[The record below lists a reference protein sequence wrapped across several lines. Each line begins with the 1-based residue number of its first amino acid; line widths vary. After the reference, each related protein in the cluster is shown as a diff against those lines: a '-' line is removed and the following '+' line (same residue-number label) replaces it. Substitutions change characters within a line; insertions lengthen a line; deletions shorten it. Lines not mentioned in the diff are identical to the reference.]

1 MRLICPEV
9 ESFTTS
15 TLFNSSTNVL
25 HLRINAHAS
34 VNLIWFLK
42 GTPCFVR
49 PCLLPALL
57 DEIRPTSVESTRP
70 RSLGSMEPQSELV
83 PLKKFCLHSSGF
95 IPRKAGA
102 TSFHGL
108 LKVPEHSQGSARSSK
123 DLSATLPGGC
133 IWLGDH
139 ECTASF
145 PSTIPI
151 FGIFPTPPLPLLP
164 LWMYC
169 LS

>member
-1 MRLICPEV
+1 M
-9 ESFTTS
+9 
-15 TLFNSSTNVL
+15 L

-34 VNLIWFLK
+34 VSLITSVLLCASMSGSSK
-42 GTPCFVR
+42 AHPASYV
-49 PCLLPALL
+49 PVYYLLCLTRFALL
-57 DEIRPTSVESTRP
+57 RWNLLDRGHSARWSPNLSWFH
-70 RSLGSMEPQSELV
+70 
-83 PLKKFCLHSSGF
+83 LKNSGF

-102 TSFHGL
+102 TLFHGL

-145 PSTIPI
+145 PSTISI